1 MVFSDAVVSVS
12 VMREVRVVHIAALRK
27 VPILVVQVDKRTWPE
42 SIVIHD
48 KEVDEN
54 SSSLLDH
61 TDLKVGI
68 AEQFLSHQC
77 VQLRVTR
84 LSRHDVK
91 LGVFVSEGDSR
102 YHITA

>member
-1 MVFSDAVVSVS
+1 MNVEKSQIDGTVFVFQPIKFAMVFSDAVVSVS

-68 AEQFLSHQC
+68 AE
-77 VQLRVTR
+77 
-84 LSRHDVK
+84 
-91 LGVFVSEGDSR
+91 
-102 YHITA
+102 